1 MASALY
7 RGVVSTVDRFV
18 PSKLRGIWEH
28 PAGPKTVFFWAP
40 TMKWCLVGAG
50 IADIAR
56 PADKLSL
63 TQSGA
68 LAATGMIWARY
79 SMVIIPKNYN
89 LFCVNIFVGATGLYQ
104 LARIFNHRR
113 SLEVVSESQWHRS
126 LVDRFRVS
134 AAMWLVN
141 SDRCATPLTFFKAF
155 SNLKMLL

>member
-7 RGVVSTVDRFV
+7 RGVVNTVDKFV
-18 PSKLRGIWEH
+18 PGKLRGLWEH

-56 PADKLSL
+56 PAEKLSV

-68 LAATGMIWARY
+68 LAATGVIWARY

-89 LFCVNIFVGATGLYQ
+89 LFCVNIFVGATGIYQ
-104 LARIFNHRR
+104 LARIFNHRQ
-113 SLEVVSESQWHRS
+113 SLKEEVSESSTASTDTSAERLPDSSTAS
-126 LVDRFRVS
+126 LTE
-134 AAMWLVN
+134 N
-141 SDRCATPLTFFKAF
+141 PKQ
-155 SNLKMLL
+155 